1 MCKMMS
7 TCPLQPPSL
16 RDDRAVRYF
25 PIFVDLDRKPVLVVG
40 GGEAAAQKVR
50 LLQKTSASIRI
61 VAEELCSE
69 LGRLAARG
77 AIQHV
82 GSTLAGHHL
91 NGCALAYACSGDLR
105 EDAKL
110 SFMARARGV
119 PVNVVDTPQLCS
131 FITPAIVDRDPIVV
145 AVGSEGA
152 APVLVRRIRTMLEA
166 NLPARLGRLARLA
179 QGLRGAVAERLKP
192 AARRRFWENFFDGP
206 PAAATLDG
214 DETGGERLALDMLEA
229 DDTGPQGRV
238 SLVGAGPGDPDL
250 LTLKA
255 VQALQAADVLVVDRL
270 VPKAIVEKARRD
282 ARRVY
287 VGKQPRGLSTPQSEI
302 NRILVAEAR
311 AGHRVVRLKG
321 GDPFVFGRAT
331 EEIEALAQAGIPVDV
346 VPGVTAALGAAA
358 AARLPLT
365 ARGERRSLTLLTGH
379 GAEGPIE
386 HDWQALAKPGQ
397 ALAVYMGV
405 GTAAMLERRLLK
417 AGIAPKTPVTV
428 VENATL
434 PVQKV
439 ATGTIDGLTALV
451 IDQTITGPAVIFV
464 GAAPLELETVAE
476 APTPMSHHAGADL
489 YVGVC

>member
-1 MCKMMS
+1 MRAYLS
-7 TCPLQPPSL
+7 PPATQL
-16 RDDRAVRYF
+16 EGTTGVRYF

-50 LLQKTSASIRI
+50 LLQKTSASIRV
-61 VAEELCSE
+61 VADGSCPELE
-69 LGRLAARG
+69 RLAARG

-82 GSTLAGHHL
+82 GRTLAGHHL
-91 NGCALAYACSGDLR
+91 DGCALAYGCSGNLR

-131 FITPAIVDRDPIVV
+131 FITPALVDRDPIVV
-145 AVGSEGA
+145 AIGSEGA
-152 APVLVRRIRTMLEA
+152 APVLVRRIRTTIEA
-166 NLPARLGRLARLA
+166 DLPAKLGRLARLA
-179 QGLRGAVAERLKP
+179 QGLRATVAGRLKP
-192 AARRRFWENFFDGP
+192 AARRRFWEAFFDGP
-206 PAAATLDG
+206 PATAALDG
-214 DETGGERLALDMLEA
+214 DEAKGEHLALDMLEA
-229 DDTGPQGRV
+229 DDANPHGRV

-255 VQALQAADVLVVDRL
+255 VQAVQAADVLVVDRL

-287 VGKQPRGLSTPQSEI
+287 VGKQPHGPSTPQSEI

-331 EEIEALAQAGIPVDV
+331 EEIEVLAQASIPVDV

-358 AARLPLT
+358 AVRLPLT
-365 ARGERRSLTLLTGH
+365 ARGERRSLTLLVGH

-405 GTAAMLERRLLK
+405 GTAALLERRLLR
-417 AGIAPKTPVTV
+417 AGIGPETPVTV

-434 PVQKV
+434 PAQKI

-451 IDQTITGPAVIFV
+451 IDRAITGPAVIFV
-464 GAAPLELETVAE
+464 GAAPLELEGRAE
-476 APTPMSHHAGADL
+476 VQRTMARRTGAGL
-489 YVGVC
+489 CVGAC

>member
-1 MCKMMS
+1 M
-7 TCPLQPPSL
+7 
-16 RDDRAVRYF
+16 RYF

-50 LLQKTSASIRI
+50 LLQKTSASIRV
-61 VAEELCSE
+61 VAEDLCPELE
-69 LGRLAARG
+69 RLAARG
-77 AIQHV
+77 AVRHV
-82 GSTLAGHHL
+82 GSTPVGHHL
-91 NGCALAYACSGDLR
+91 DSCALAYACTGNLAK
-105 EDAKL
+105 DAKL

-152 APVLVRRIRTMLEA
+152 APVLVRRIRTAIEA
-166 NLPARLGRLARLA
+166 DLPARLGRLARLA

-192 AARRRFWENFFDGP
+192 AARRWFWENFFDGP
-206 PAAATLDG
+206 SAAAALDG
-214 DETGGERLALDMLEA
+214 DEAEAERLALDMLEA
-229 DDTGPQGRV
+229 DDTSLHGRV

-287 VGKQPRGLSTPQSEI
+287 VGKQPRGPSTPQSEI
-302 NRILVAEAR
+302 NCILVREAR
-311 AGHRVVRLKG
+311 TGHRVVRLKG

-331 EEIEALAQAGIPVDV
+331 EEIEALAQAGVPVDV

-365 ARGERRSLTLLTGH
+365 ARGERRSLTLLAGH

-405 GTAAMLERRLLK
+405 GTAALLERRLLK

-434 PVQKV
+434 PAQKV
-439 ATGTIDGLTALV
+439 AAGTIDGLTALV

-464 GAAPLELETVAE
+464 GAAPLELEGTAEVPKTVARRADAGLCLE
-476 APTPMSHHAGADL
+476 A
-489 YVGVC
+489 C